1 VSMEQKL
8 KEILKSDF
16 EKYMRFAVQSTTGF
30 GFDVF
35 GEYAVSVLNFYV
47 GSAILNYQNKI
58 EGSLYLLELY
68 NIGIGGVIT
77 KEDREELAQVFAQDP
92 TLDYSVLKPIF
103 G

>member
-1 VSMEQKL
+1 MENKL

-16 EKYMRFAVQSTTGF
+16 EKYMRFAVQSGAGF
-30 GFDVF
+30 GFDIF

-47 GSAILNYQNKI
+47 GSAILTYENKL

-68 NIGIGGVIT
+68 NKGLGGIIT
-77 KEDREELAQVFAQDP
+77 DEDREELARVFAHDP
-92 TLDYSVLKPIF
+92 TLDYGILKPIF